1 MGNLELN
8 VKEKIGQMLIIA
20 LHEKELTNETINI
33 IQKYKIGGV
42 ILYRRDYDNYS
53 EMIEKINKLKNISRD
68 NKIPLFISIDQEGG
82 RVNRL
87 PYEIKNIKSANKIA
101 KTRDVDT
108 VKQSSEII
116 SIILKSFGIGMNY
129 APVLDIKRFD
139 EDHAIGDRCF
149 GGNKQEVSKYGVE
162 FMKEMSKQGVLPVV
176 KHFPGHG
183 STTKDSHISLPVVR
197 KSKEEL
203 EDDDMYPFK
212 EAIKNGADG
221 IMVGHILIK
230 DIDKKYPASLSRKV
244 IHKYLIEKL
253 KYKGLIITDDL
264 KMLAVRLRYSPAK
277 AVELAIQ
284 AGNDMIMTGLSYKT
298 IDKIINKIAKKV
310 EKGKIDQNAINNS
323 VNKIITMKEK
333 YKISDENVTGLDI
346 DKINKEIEELNNKI
360 ENLSK

>member
-1 MGNLELN
+1 MENLELN

-20 LHEKELTNETINI
+20 LHEKEITEETINI

-53 EMIEKINKLKNISRD
+53 EMLEKINKLKSINRE
-68 NKIPLFISIDQEGG
+68 NPIPLFISIDQEGG
-82 RVNRL
+82 RVNRI

-101 KTRDVDT
+101 NTQDIDI
-108 VKQSSEII
+108 VKQSAEII
-116 SIILKSFGIGMNY
+116 SKILKSFGICMNY

-149 GGNKQEVSKYGVE
+149 GGNKEDVFKYGVE

-197 KSKEEL
+197 KSKKEL
-203 EDDDMYPFK
+203 EKDDMYPFE

-230 DIDKKYPASLSRKV
+230 DIDKKYPASLSKEI

-264 KMLAVRLRYSPAK
+264 KMLAVRLRYSPTK
-277 AVELAIQ
+277 AVELAIK
-284 AGNDMIMTGLSYKT
+284 AGNDMVMTGLSYKT
-298 IDKIINKIAKKV
+298 IERIINHIAKKV
-310 EKGKIDQNAINNS
+310 QKGKISETAINKS
-323 VNKIITMKEK
+323 VDKIIKMKQK
-333 YKISDENVTGLDI
+333 YNVNDNKVTGIDI
-346 DKINKEIEELNNKI
+346 EKINKEIEELNNKI